1 MEVSAVD
8 DCQYNDSSIHMI
20 LKNFN
25 MTTENAINGEEAF
38 KKIKSRYE
46 EDRST
51 YALIIIDFS
60 EPFCSFAESTM
71 LIRSYL

>member
-1 MEVSAVD
+1 
-8 DCQYNDSSIHMI
+8 
-20 LKNFN
+20 
-25 MTTENAINGEEAF
+25 MTTENAIIGEEAF

-60 EPFCSFAESTM
+60 EPFCSVAESTK